1 MKFILRA
8 LAIFLVRG
16 MHPLSMVEDE
26 HFREFIKAIDPR
38 IELPSR
44 KTLSHT
50 ILPELSA
57 EAKARLFTELSQAEY
72 IALTTD
78 CWTSLTNA
86 SYMTVTAH
94 FLTDKIKMV
103 SRVLCTLAVEVRHTA
118 ENLAAHLKSVTANW
132 RIPSEKI
139 CGVVSDNAANVGKA
153 IVTICRWR
161 HIQCFAHTLSL
172 AVKDAIHDNVEFS
185 GIILYLQ

>member
-1 MKFILRA
+1 
-8 LAIFLVRG
+8 
-16 MHPLSMVEDE
+16 
-26 HFREFIKAIDPR
+26 
-38 IELPSR
+38 
-44 KTLSHT
+44 
-50 ILPELSA
+50 
-57 EAKARLFTELSQAEY
+57 
-72 IALTTD
+72 
-78 CWTSLTNA
+78 
-86 SYMTVTAH
+86 MTVTAH

-118 ENLAAHLKSVTANW
+118 ENLADHLKSVTANW

-139 CGVVSDNAANVGKA
+139 CGVVSDNAANVRKA

>member
-1 MKFILRA
+1 
-8 LAIFLVRG
+8 
-16 MHPLSMVEDE
+16 
-26 HFREFIKAIDPR
+26 
-38 IELPSR
+38 
-44 KTLSHT
+44 
-50 ILPELSA
+50 
-57 EAKARLFTELSQAEY
+57 
-72 IALTTD
+72 
-78 CWTSLTNA
+78 
-86 SYMTVTAH
+86 MTVTAH

-139 CGVVSDNAANVGKA
+139 CGVVSDNAANVRKA

>member
-1 MKFILRA
+1 MFNWIGSHSSETGSQPYDKGGAHMKFILRA

-50 ILPELSA
+50 ILPELYA

-78 CWTSLTNA
+78 CWT
-86 SYMTVTAH
+86 
-94 FLTDKIKMV
+94 
-103 SRVLCTLAVEVRHTA
+103 C
-118 ENLAAHLKSVTANW
+118 
-132 RIPSEKI
+132 
-139 CGVVSDNAANVGKA
+139 
-153 IVTICRWR
+153 
-161 HIQCFAHTLSL
+161 
-172 AVKDAIHDNVEFS
+172 
-185 GIILYLQ
+185 